1 MSTPIQAKDSRQR
14 DGGMEEEME
23 TVTEAA
29 KRDAEFLL
37 EAKRQIEKGICAA
50 RLEVMRADAPA
61 PVSPSI
67 DSEFET
73 IAEPPAHLIAER
85 AKQLQLQEKAR
96 GTNISIS
103 QAVAAIMPRNWR
115 RNRS

>member
-1 MSTPIQAKDSRQR
+1 
-14 DGGMEEEME
+14 MEEEME
-23 TVTEAA
+23 TVTERQSETRSFYWRRSG
-29 KRDAEFLL
+29 KLKKEF
-37 EAKRQIEKGICAA
+37 AAA

-103 QAVAAIMPRNWR
+103 QAVAAIMPATGDGIGAKKISCRMTAGENTQ
-115 RNRS
+115 

>member
-1 MSTPIQAKDSRQR
+1 
-14 DGGMEEEME
+14 MEEEME
-23 TVTEAA
+23 AA
-29 KRDAEFLL
+29 AETAIRDAEFLA
-37 EAKRQIEKGICAA
+37 EVKRQI
-50 RLEVMRADAPA
+50 RLADMRADAPA

-73 IAEPPAHLIAER
+73 IAEPPAHVIAER